1 MPMLDRSARGR
12 KVLSNTGLR
21 RTLLLLSSGFILLLL
36 FCPLLAS
43 AEEEEDTSE
52 HDYHNNEWTFLI
64 ISFVMTYGAS
74 AIVISLFTFKFG
86 QGKAKVIAIPMLLS
100 GLIIWGIWIYFKFII
115 SAQFPN
121 DTIFNI
127 IHWSAAPILK
137 PLLAVIGVILGGGLS
152 LFIFLTVVV
161 RS

>member
-12 KVLSNTGLR
+12 KALSKTGMR
-21 RTLLLLSSGFILLLL
+21 RISLLLSSGFILLLL
-36 FCPLLAS
+36 FCPLLAN

-64 ISFVMTYGAS
+64 ISFVMTYGAT
-74 AIVISLFTFKFG
+74 AILISLFTFKFG
-86 QGKAKVIAIPMLLS
+86 QGKAKIIAVPMLLS
-100 GLIIWGIWIYFKFII
+100 GIIIWGIWIYFKFII
-115 SAQFPN
+115 SAQFPD

>member
-1 MPMLDRSARGR
+1 
-12 KVLSNTGLR
+12 
-21 RTLLLLSSGFILLLL
+21 
-36 FCPLLAS
+36 
-43 AEEEEDTSE
+43 
-52 HDYHNNEWTFLI
+52 
-64 ISFVMTYGAS
+64 MTYAAS
-74 AIVISLFTFKFG
+74 AIVISLFTFKYG

-100 GLIIWGIWIYFKFII
+100 GILVWGTWIYFKFII
-115 SAQFPN
+115 KAGFPD

-152 LFIFLTVVV
+152 LFIFLTIVV